1 MKDRTNFYYDVDFR
15 QLRDAYLDE
24 NVEGDLTILLVE
36 RLSSFDDEF
45 PIDYYVKD
53 KWTFVLEWS
62 SWRRHTL

>member
-45 PIDYYVKD
+45 PIDYYVK
-53 KWTFVLEWS
+53 KK
-62 SWRRHTL
+62 